1 MAVIDVNPAARPGHL
16 VEAHST
22 FQPRIIFFHFALGA
36 MLLVLA
42 ADLGY
47 QQLFKT
53 NAYYEVERTQNQRRI
68 ILPGPRGAIVDR
80 EGRVLAGNH
89 SRWAVV
95 LDLGELRS
103 EFRREYFQ
111 IVKNF
116 REAGTLETPAP
127 KSRKKARAPGSKDD
141 ISERLMARIARATVV
156 QRYLDQVNA
165 VLGSQLQVES
175 DSLEK
180 QFREE
185 RLLPFMLVDDLS
197 PEECARLIERLP
209 VRSPLQVYASSTRYY
224 PYDSAAAHTLG
235 YVSVNPD
242 IDAQNFPGEGLH
254 TFKMKGSIGRDGLEK
269 QFDAQLQGKAGGAI
283 FRVDPDGYSIDKPI
297 ERLSPA
303 EGGKVVTSLDVD
315 LQLAA
320 EKCLT
325 EEVQFPGAAVALD
338 VNTGEVL
345 VLASK
350 PDYNLNELSPRFSTT
365 LAAEIQSKGAWL
377 NRAMSGV
384 YQPGS
389 TFKLI
394 TALAGLRSGVLTPD
408 SAYTTNGTYLVGNH
422 AFHDHGGCPTGEF
435 DFRAA
440 IEQSVNTYFINFGL
454 QIGVDAIAAEA
465 HRFHL
470 DERTGIE
477 LPGETGAMLIG
488 NPAWKKKR
496 YNDDWRP
503 GDTANMAFGQGY
515 VGVTPLQMACFMAS
529 LARGQTYTK
538 PTLLHVAGR
547 APQRTEP
554 IGLSAENYRALLEGM
569 ERAVTQGTARR
580 GAVPGLHFA
589 AKTGTA
595 QREVYENGRLKG
607 KVELAWY
614 VGFAPIDRPEIAFA
628 VLIEGDTPDESFA
641 GGLYAAP
648 VVKAML
654 AKWWEKKQRGDA
666 LVAPKVLP
674 PHQ

>member
-1 MAVIDVNPAARPGHL
+1 MAALDVNPAARSGHL

-22 FQPRIIFFHFALGA
+22 FQPRIFFFYFVLGA
-36 MLLVLA
+36 MLLLLA
-42 ADLGY
+42 ADLAY
-47 QQLFKT
+47 QQLFRT
-53 NAYYEVERTQNQRRI
+53 DAYKEVERMQNERRI
-68 ILPGPRGAIVDR
+68 LLPGPRGEIVDR
-80 EGRVLAGNH
+80 EGRVLVGNH

-95 LDLGELRS
+95 LYLGELRQ
-103 EFRREYFQ
+103 EFLRERIQ
-111 IVKNF
+111 IRKNY
-116 REAGTLETPAP
+116 REAGDQDMPTRTQME
-127 KSRKKARAPGSKDD
+127 
-141 ISERLMARIARATVV
+141 RIARATVV

-165 VLGSQLQVES
+165 ALGSTVRVDSAHLQ
-175 DSLEK
+175 
-180 QFREE
+180 QGFQQE
-185 RLLPFMLVDDLS
+185 RLLPYTLVDDLS

-224 PYDSAAAHTLG
+224 PYDSAAAQTLG

-242 IDAQNFPGEGLH
+242 IDAQDFPGEDLH
-254 TFKMKGSIGRDGLEK
+254 TFKMKGSTSRDGLEK

-283 FRVDPDGYSIDKPI
+283 FRVDPDGYSFDKPI
-297 ERLSPA
+297 DRRSPIQ
-303 EGGKVVTSLDVD
+303 GGKVVTSLDID

-325 EEVQFPGAAVALD
+325 EEIQYPGAAVAID
-338 VNTGEVL
+338 VNTGEIL

-350 PDYNLNELSPRFSTT
+350 PDYNLNELSPRFSQD
-365 LAAEIQSKGAWL
+365 LAAEIKSKGAWL
-377 NRAMSGV
+377 NRAVNGV

-408 SAYTTNGTYLVGNH
+408 STYTTNGTYLVGNH
-422 AFHDHGGCPTGEF
+422 VFHDHGGCPTGEF
-435 DFRAA
+435 DFRTA

-477 LPGETGAMLIG
+477 LPGETNAMLIG
-488 NPAWKKKR
+488 NPAWKKKQKK
-496 YNDDWRP
+496 DDWRP
-503 GDTANMAFGQGY
+503 GDTANLAFGQGY
-515 VGVTPLQMACFMAS
+515 VGVTPLGMACFMAS

-538 PTLLHVAGR
+538 PTLLHVEGR
-547 APQRTEP
+547 APQRSEP
-554 IGLSAENYRALLEGM
+554 IGISAENYQALLEGM
-569 ERAVTQGTARR
+569 ERVVSQGLAHR
-580 GAVPGLHFA
+580 FA
-589 AKTGTA
+589 AVAGLRSAGKTGTA

-628 VLIEGDTPDESFA
+628 VVVEGDTPDESFA
-641 GGLYAAP
+641 GARYAAP
-648 VVKAML
+648 VGKAIL
-654 AKWWEKKQRGDA
+654 EKWLEKKQRGDA

-674 PHQ
+674 PRQ